1 MENGDSDNKGDT
13 EASNGIQTL
22 KLKDAENLYVADYN
36 GAVYHV
42 TTADGK
48 IVATFDDMNYVNNMY
63 LCGDK
68 LLLDD
73 YEKVYEYDTATDKK
87 TAEHEALAS
96 VITSKGS
103 VTIADYLK
111 DGHTIYYSCTEG
123 IYTYDLDKDT
133 SEQIVDGNMSS
144 LVFPKWQRRVSDSE
158 R

>member
-1 MENGDSDNKGDT
+1 MINENGGSDNKGDT

-48 IVATFDDMNYVNNMY
+48 IASSFDDFDYVNNMY

-87 TAEHEALAS
+87 TAEHEALANIIQTKNN
-96 VITSKGS
+96 VM
-103 VTIADYLK
+103 IADYLK
-111 DGHTIYYSCTEG
+111 DGHTIYYSCTEVFYIRSG
-123 IYTYDLDKDT
+123 QGCF
-133 SEQIVDGNMSS
+133 EQIVDGNMSS
-144 LVFPKWQRRVSDSE
+144 LFPQVATYSI
-158 R
+158 